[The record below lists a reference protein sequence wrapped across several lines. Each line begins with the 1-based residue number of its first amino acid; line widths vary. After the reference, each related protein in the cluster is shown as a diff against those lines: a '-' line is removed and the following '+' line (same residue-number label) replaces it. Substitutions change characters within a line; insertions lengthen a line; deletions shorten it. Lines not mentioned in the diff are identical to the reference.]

1 MQMRLFTTDPPP
13 EGAMVITLGALGQP
27 SRPLPG
33 FPYFWLK
40 YITGFD
46 ARHHCAQCFV
56 GPYHKGIWST
66 VRVPSV
72 HVITQ
77 AKSPWRFVYLCGVA
91 DTQWTDNF
99 HLPLE
104 AAPGQEVE
112 VFTHNGIR
120 VHVINARRLDIPWI
134 ADGWNGFPRSYTTTI
149 ARGASTAPGLSDSS
163 TPMMSWG
170 STQITRGRLN

>member
-1 MQMRLFTTDPPP
+1 
-13 EGAMVITLGALGQP
+13 MVLSLGLPDSP

-72 HVITQ
+72 HVLTQ
-77 AKSPWRFVYLCGVA
+77 AKGWTYAYLCGVA
-91 DTQWTDNF
+91 ETAWADNL
-99 HLPLE
+99 HVPLE
-104 AAPGQEVE
+104 SAPGQEVE
-112 VFTHNGIR
+112 LFTYNGIR
-120 VHVINARRLDIPWI
+120 IHVTNARRLEIPWI
-134 ADGWNGFPRSYTTTI
+134 ADGWNDFPRSYTTCRNFQFGVDRFGYDGV
-149 ARGASTAPGLSDSS
+149 ARPIQAEFTNPRNGRNLATLQRRASRRRNNP
-163 TPMMSWG
+163 
-170 STQITRGRLN
+170 